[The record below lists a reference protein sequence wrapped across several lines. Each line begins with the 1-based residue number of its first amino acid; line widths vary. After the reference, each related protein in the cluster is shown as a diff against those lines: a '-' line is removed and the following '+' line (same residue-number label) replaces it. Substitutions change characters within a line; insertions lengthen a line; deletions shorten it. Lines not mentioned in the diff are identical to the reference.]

1 MEVERL
7 FNFLLPTFYF
17 LVMKSKAVTDKPS
30 LYLIDGNSYIYRAYY
45 AIRGLST
52 SKGLPTN
59 AIYGFTNMLLK
70 VVREKKPD
78 YIAIAFD
85 SPAPTERHR
94 LFEEYKAQRPK
105 APNEL
110 VYQIPYIKKIVDAF
124 RIPVLEIEGYEA
136 DDILATL
143 AKKGEREGLDVTIVT
158 GDKDIF
164 QIIGPNIK
172 TYDTMK
178 DKIYQEKDVLKRFG
192 VLPDKVVEVMGL
204 MGDTIDNIPGVP
216 GIGEKTAIELIKEFG
231 SIENLLKNL
240 DKVRK
245 PKLREALQKNK
256 EIARLS
262 RSLATIHTDLP
273 LKVDLRDFSIK
284 EPDNESLL
292 HILKEL
298 EFTSLL
304 KLLTPHAALE
314 TKEYITITSE
324 EDFLKLIERV
334 KKSRE
339 FSIDLETTGKDPML
353 AGIVGI
359 SISLEPNKAYYIPVG
374 HSLISVRERVY
385 PESYHQLKRD
395 YVLNILKPILED
407 EKIKKVG
414 QNIKYEMVVL
424 RNYGIKLKGI
434 SFDTMIASYLLNPI
448 KPVHNLENIAL
459 EYLDYKVL
467 TYEEVVGKGK
477 KQIGFEKVPI
487 DMATKYSC
495 EDSDITLRLKGILEP
510 LIEEKGLKTLFYDV
524 EMPLVEV
531 LAEIEMSGFKIDKE
545 LFHKMSKDIEGQLNS
560 IIERIYFLA
569 GEEFNINSPKQLAEV
584 LFKKLKLKPTKRT
597 KTGYSTNVEVLQ
609 ELALQHEL
617 PKEILEYRNLFKIK
631 STYLDTLP
639 DLINPKT
646 GRVHTSLNQTVTATG
661 RLSSSEPNLQN
672 IPIRGELGK
681 RIREAFIAEKGNL
694 LLSAD
699 YSQIELRILA
709 HMAQDEILIEA
720 FKKGEDIHTRTA
732 TEIFNLPP
740 ESITPDMRR
749 QAKTVN
755 FGIIYGIS
763 PYGLSIELG
772 ITPSQAKDLIDKYFE
787 RHKGVKGFIEKNLEE
802 AKLKGYVTTI
812 LCRQRPIPELMSPNS
827 MVRQL
832 GERLAINTPIQGSA
846 ADLIKLAM
854 VNISKRL
861 NKMDSRAMMIL
872 QIHDELVFEFPEEE
886 LDQVK
891 KVVKEEMEG
900 VIEFSVPIKVDIGVG
915 RNWSEAH

>member
-1 MEVERL
+1 
-7 FNFLLPTFYF
+7 
-17 LVMKSKAVTDKPS
+17 VTDKPS

-124 RIPVLEIEGYEA
+124 KIPVLEIEGYEA

-178 DKIYQEKDVLKRFG
+178 DKVYEEKDVVERFG
-192 VLPDKVVEVMGL
+192 VGPDKIVEVMGL

-216 GIGEKTAIELIKEFG
+216 GIGEKTAVELIKEFG

-240 DKVRK
+240 DKIKK
-245 PKLREALQKNK
+245 PKLRETLKENA

-262 RSLATIHTDLP
+262 HNLATIHKDLP
-273 LKVDLRDFSIK
+273 IRVYLKDLSIK
-284 EPDNESLL
+284 EPDNDALL
-292 HILKEL
+292 HIVKEL

-314 TKEYITITSE
+314 KKDYRTITSE
-324 EDFLKLIERV
+324 KDFLYLIDKI
-334 KKSRE
+334 KKTEE
-339 FSIDLETTGKDPML
+339 FSIDLETTGKDPMTTE
-353 AGIVGI
+353 IVGI
-359 SISLEPNKAYYIPVG
+359 SISIEPNRSYYIPVG
-374 HSLISVRERVY
+374 HSLISVRDRVY
-385 PESYHQLKRD
+385 PESHPQLKRD
-395 YVLNILKPILED
+395 YVLNTLKPVLED
-407 EKIKKVG
+407 ERIRKIG
-414 QNIKYEMVVL
+414 QNIKYEIVVL
-424 RNYGIKLKGI
+424 RNYGINLEGI
-434 SFDTMIASYLLNPI
+434 SFDTMIASYLLNPT

-459 EYLDYKVL
+459 EYLDYKIL

-477 KQIGFEKVPI
+477 KQIGFEEVPI
-487 DMATKYSC
+487 DKATKYSC
-495 EDSDITLRLKGILEP
+495 EDSDITLRLKGVLSP
-510 LIEEKGLKTLFYDV
+510 LIEEKGLRTLFYDV
-524 EMPLVEV
+524 EMPLLEV
-531 LAEIEMSGFKIDKE
+531 LAEIEMNGFKIDKG
-545 LFHKMSKDIEGQLNS
+545 LFHEMSKEIEGELNT

-569 GEEFNINSPKQLAEV
+569 GEEFNINSPKQLADI
-584 LFKKLKLKPTKRT
+584 LFKKLGLKPTKKT

-609 ELALQHEL
+609 ELSLQHEL
-617 PKEILEYRNLFKIK
+617 PREILKYRNLFKIK

-639 DLINPKT
+639 DLVNPKT
-646 GRVHTSLNQTVTATG
+646 GRIHTSLNQTVTATG

-709 HMAQDEILIEA
+709 HLAQDKILIEA
-720 FKKGEDIHTRTA
+720 FKKGEDIHARTA
-732 TEIFNLPP
+732 TEIFDLPP

-772 ITPSQAKDLIDKYFE
+772 IEPSQAKDLIDTYFE
-787 RHKGVKGFIEKNLEE
+787 KHKGVKEFIEKNLEE

-812 LCRQRPIPELMSPNS
+812 LCRQRPIPELSSQNPN
-827 MVRQL
+827 VRQF

-854 VNISKRL
+854 VNISKRMH
-861 NKMDSRAMMIL
+861 KIDSKAKMIL

-886 LDQVK
+886 VDQVK

-915 RNWSEAH
+915 WHWSEAH